1 MFFVAHR
8 KKIWYT
14 EAKAEVNFMKKS
26 LTFQYT
32 FHQMAYWATAAGVVS
47 FATAFLLQQGFA
59 ASTVGILLAS
69 GNLLSCAFQP
79 VLASWADRT
88 GGNILKWMTLAL
100 TLISAACFASI
111 QLLPLPE
118 TMFGLLYLMG
128 IFAFDTMNPLMNALN
143 VSYMT
148 NGYTINYGLS
158 RGLGSLA
165 YAFAALGIG
174 KVMAGF
180 GAQWMIWISLALL
193 SINAAMTLS
202 YPSLVTTVREKKE
215 SRDCCSVPVFFRRYK
230 WYCVSLLGVMLLG
243 MFHAMTENYLIEIV
257 TPLGG
262 DSGTVGVA
270 LFVATA
276 IEAVFLVYLDKIRS
290 RISDNWLLKIAG
302 LSFVLKSVLFLA
314 AGNVMTIYAIQL
326 LQATSYTFLSPI
338 QMYYA
343 NNKIRAADMVKGQAF
358 ITASYTLGCAAG
370 NFAGGQLLS
379 AFDVRTMLI
388 AGIAMAVAGTAV
400 FFLTVEK
407 QDT

>member
-1 MFFVAHR
+1 
-8 KKIWYT
+8 
-14 EAKAEVNFMKKS
+14 MKKS

-47 FATAFLLQQGFA
+47 FATAFLLQKGFA
-59 ASTVGILLAS
+59 ASVVGTLLAA

-79 VLASWADRT
+79 ILADRADRI
-88 GGNILKWMTLAL
+88 GGNVLKWLTAGL
-100 TLISAACFASI
+100 TLISAACFVSI

-118 TMFGLLYLMG
+118 TAFGLLYLLG
-128 IFAFDTMNPLMNALN
+128 VFAFDAMNPLMNALN

-148 NGYTINYGLS
+148 NGYSINYGLS

-165 YAFAALGIG
+165 YAFAALVIG
-174 KVMAGF
+174 KIMARF
-180 GAQWMIWISLALL
+180 GADWMVWISLGLL
-193 SINAAMTLS
+193 AVNGFMTVT
-202 YPSLVTTVREKKE
+202 YPSLTVSVSEKKQNTE
-215 SRDCCSVPVFFRRYK
+215 CCSIPVFFRRYR

-276 IEAVFLVYLDKIRS
+276 IEALVLVYFDKVRGK
-290 RISDNWLLKIAG
+290 ISDNWLLKLAG
-302 LSFVLKSVLFLA
+302 ISFVLKAVLFLA
-314 AGNVMTIYAIQL
+314 ASNVMTIYIIQL
-326 LQATSYTFLSPI
+326 IQATSYTFLSPT

-343 NNKIRAADMVKGQAF
+343 NNKISPADMVKGQAF

-370 NFAGGQLLS
+370 NFAGGLLIS
-379 AFDVRTMLI
+379 ALGIRAMLL
-388 AGIAMAVAGTAV
+388 AGVAMAVAGTAV
-400 FFLTVEK
+400 FFLTVDK
-407 QDT
+407 NDR

>member
-1 MFFVAHR
+1 
-8 KKIWYT
+8 
-14 EAKAEVNFMKKS
+14 MKKS

-47 FATAFLLQQGFA
+47 FATAFLLQKGFA
-59 ASTVGILLAS
+59 ASTVGVLLAA
-69 GNLLSCAFQP
+69 GNLLSCGFQP
-79 VLASWADRT
+79 VLAQLADRA
-88 GGNILKWMTLAL
+88 GGNVLKWMTAGL
-100 TLISAACFASI
+100 TAVSAACFVSI
-111 QLLPLPE
+111 QLLPLRS
-118 TMFGLLYLMG
+118 TVFGLLYLLG
-128 IFAFDTMNPLMNALN
+128 VFAFDAMNPLMNALN

-148 NGYTINYGLS
+148 NGYRINYGLS

-174 KVMAGF
+174 KVMARF
-180 GAQWMIWISLALL
+180 GADWMIWISLGLL
-193 SINAAMTLS
+193 AVNAVMSLS
-202 YPSLVTTVREKKE
+202 YPSLVTTVNGAKKE
-215 SRDCCSVPVFFRRYK
+215 SDCCSVPVFFRRYK

-270 LFVATA
+270 LFIATA
-276 IEAVFLVYLDKIRS
+276 IEALVLVYLDKIRS
-290 RISDNWLLKIAG
+290 KISDNWLLKIAG

-314 AGNVMTIYAIQL
+314 AGNVMTIYIIQL

-358 ITASYTLGCAAG
+358 STAAYTLGCAAG

-379 AFDVRTMLI
+379 AHGVRALLL
-388 AGIAMAVAGTAV
+388 AGIAMAVSGTAV

-407 QDT
+407 KDS

>member
-1 MFFVAHR
+1 
-8 KKIWYT
+8 
-14 EAKAEVNFMKKS
+14 MKKS

-69 GNLLSCAFQP
+69 GNLLSCGFQP

-88 GGNILKWMTLAL
+88 GGNVLKWLTLVL
-100 TLISAACFASI
+100 TLISGACFASI

-118 TMFGLLYLMG
+118 MLYGLLYLLG
-128 IFAFDTMNPLMNALN
+128 VFAFDAMNPLMNALN

-148 NGYTINYGLS
+148 NGYIINYGLS

-174 KVMAGF
+174 KVMARF
-180 GAQWMIWISLALL
+180 GSEWMIWISLGLL
-193 SINAAMTLS
+193 AINASMTLS
-202 YPSLVTTVREKKE
+202 YPSLVTSVLKKKE
-215 SRDCCSVPVFFRRYK
+215 NREACSVPVFFRRYK

-276 IEAVFLVYLDKIRS
+276 IEAVFLVYLDQIRS
-290 RISDNWLLKIAG
+290 KISDNWLLKIAG

-358 ITASYTLGCAAG
+358 STASYTLGCAAG

-379 AFDVRTMLI
+379 AFDVRTMLL

-407 QDT
+407 QDV

>member
-1 MFFVAHR
+1 
-8 KKIWYT
+8 
-14 EAKAEVNFMKKS
+14 MKKS

-32 FHQMAYWATAAGVVS
+32 FHQMAYWAIAAGVVS
-47 FATAFLLQQGFA
+47 FATAFLLQKGFA

-69 GNLLSCAFQP
+69 GNLLSCVFQP
-79 VLASWADRT
+79 ILADRADRI
-88 GGNILKWMTLAL
+88 GGNVLKWLTVGL
-100 TLISAACFASI
+100 TLISAACFTSI
-111 QLLPLPE
+111 QLLPLPG
-118 TMFGLLYLMG
+118 TVFGLLYLLG
-128 IFAFDTMNPLMNALN
+128 IFAFDAMNPLMNALN
-143 VSYMT
+143 VSYTT

-165 YAFAALGIG
+165 YSFAALGIG
-174 KVMAGF
+174 KVMARF
-180 GAQWMIWISLALL
+180 GADWMIWISLGLL
-193 SINAAMTLS
+193 AINAAMSLS
-202 YPSLVTTVREKKE
+202 YPSLVTTVTGEKKGN
-215 SRDCCSVPVFFRRYK
+215 DCCSIPVFFRRYK
-230 WYCVSLLGVMLLG
+230 WYCVSLLGVLLLG

-302 LSFVLKSVLFLA
+302 LSFALKSVLFLI

-358 ITASYTLGCAAG
+358 STASYTLGCAAG

-379 AFDVRTMLI
+379 AFGVRTMLL
-388 AGIAMAVAGTAV
+388 AGIAMAVAGTVV

-407 QDT
+407 KDV

>member
-1 MFFVAHR
+1 
-8 KKIWYT
+8 
-14 EAKAEVNFMKKS
+14 MKKS

-32 FHQMAYWATAAGVVS
+32 FHQMAYWATAAGIVS
-47 FATAFLLQQGFA
+47 FATAFLLQKGFA
-59 ASTVGILLAS
+59 ASTVGVLLAS
-69 GNLLSCAFQP
+69 GNLLSCCFQP
-79 VLASWADRT
+79 FLAGWADRM
-88 GGNILKWMTLAL
+88 GGNVLKWL
-100 TLISAACFASI
+100 TAGLTAISAACFVSI

-118 TMFGLLYLMG
+118 MAFGFLYLLG
-128 IFAFDTMNPLMNALN
+128 VFAFDAMNPLMNALN

-148 NGYTINYGLS
+148 NGYSINYGLS

-174 KVMAGF
+174 KVMARF
-180 GAQWMIWISLALL
+180 GADWMIWISLALL
-193 SINAAMTLS
+193 AINAAMSLS
-202 YPSLVTTVREKKE
+202 YPSLVSTISGEKRN
-215 SRDCCSVPVFFRRYK
+215 SDCCSIPVFFRRYK
-230 WYCVSLLGVMLLG
+230 WYCISLLGVMLLG

-262 DSGTVGVA
+262 NSGTVGVA

-302 LSFVLKSVLFLA
+302 LSFVLKSVLFLV

-358 ITASYTLGCAAG
+358 STAAYTLGCAAG
-370 NFAGGQLLS
+370 NFTGGQLLS
-379 AFDVRTMLI
+379 AFDVRTMLV

-407 QDT
+407 KDV

>member
-1 MFFVAHR
+1 
-8 KKIWYT
+8 
-14 EAKAEVNFMKKS
+14 MKKS

-69 GNLLSCAFQP
+69 GNLLSCGFQP

-88 GGNILKWMTLAL
+88 GGNVLKWLTLVL

-118 TMFGLLYLMG
+118 TLFGLLYLLG
-128 IFAFDTMNPLMNALN
+128 VFAFDAMNPLMNALN

-148 NGYTINYGLS
+148 NGYSINYGLS

-174 KVMAGF
+174 KVMARF
-180 GAQWMIWISLALL
+180 GSEWMIWISLGLL
-193 SINAAMTLS
+193 AINAAMTLS
-202 YPSLVTTVREKKE
+202 YPSLVTSVLKKKE
-215 SRDCCSVPVFFRRYK
+215 NRDACSVPVFFRRYK

-276 IEAVFLVYLDKIRS
+276 IEAVFLVYLDQIRS
-290 RISDNWLLKIAG
+290 KISDNWLLKIAG
-302 LSFVLKSVLFLA
+302 LSFVLKSVLFLL

-343 NNKIRAADMVKGQAF
+343 NNKIHGADMVKGQAF
-358 ITASYTLGCAAG
+358 STASYTLGCAAG

-379 AFDVRTMLI
+379 AFDVRTMLL

-407 QDT
+407 QDV

>member
-1 MFFVAHR
+1 
-8 KKIWYT
+8 
-14 EAKAEVNFMKKS
+14 MKKS

-47 FATAFLLQQGFA
+47 FATAFLLQKGFA
-59 ASTVGILLAS
+59 ASMVGILLAS

-79 VLASWADRT
+79 LLADRADRI
-88 GGNILKWMTLAL
+88 GGNVLKWLTVGL
-100 TLISAACFASI
+100 TLISAACFTAV

-118 TMFGLLYLMG
+118 TVFGLLYLLG
-128 IFAFDTMNPLMNALN
+128 VFAFDAMNPLMNALN

-174 KVMAGF
+174 KVMAKF
-180 GAQWMIWISLALL
+180 GADWMIWISLGLL
-193 SINAAMTLS
+193 AINAAMSLS
-202 YPSLVTTVREKKE
+202 YPSLVTAAGGEKKV
-215 SRDCCSVPVFFRRYK
+215 SDCCSIPVFFRRYK
-230 WYCVSLLGVMLLG
+230 WYCVSLLGVLLLG

-302 LSFVLKSVLFLA
+302 LSFVLKSVLFLL

-343 NNKIRAADMVKGQAF
+343 NNKIGAADMVKGQAF
-358 ITASYTLGCAAG
+358 STAAYTLGCASG

-388 AGIAMAVAGTAV
+388 AGIVMAVAGTAV

-407 QDT
+407 KDI

>member
-1 MFFVAHR
+1 
-8 KKIWYT
+8 
-14 EAKAEVNFMKKS
+14 MKKS

-47 FATAFLLQQGFA
+47 FATAFLLQKGFA
-59 ASTVGILLAS
+59 ASVVGTLLAT

-79 VLASWADRT
+79 ILADRADRI
-88 GGNILKWMTLAL
+88 GGNVLKWLTAGL
-100 TLISAACFASI
+100 TLISAACFVSI

-118 TMFGLLYLMG
+118 TAFGLLYLLG
-128 IFAFDTMNPLMNALN
+128 VFAFDAMNPLMNALN

-148 NGYTINYGLS
+148 NGYSINYGLS

-165 YAFAALGIG
+165 YAFAALVIG
-174 KVMAGF
+174 KIMARF
-180 GAQWMIWISLALL
+180 GADWMVWISLGLL
-193 SINAAMTLS
+193 AVNGVMTAT
-202 YPSLVTTVREKKE
+202 YPNLNVSVSEKKQNTE
-215 SRDCCSVPVFFRRYK
+215 CCSIPAFFRRYR

-276 IEAVFLVYLDKIRS
+276 IEALVLVYFDKVRGK
-290 RISDNWLLKIAG
+290 ISDNWLLKLAG
-302 LSFVLKSVLFLA
+302 ISFVLKAVLFLA
-314 AGNVMTIYAIQL
+314 ASNVMTIYIIQL
-326 LQATSYTFLSPI
+326 VQATSYTFLSPT

-343 NNKIRAADMVKGQAF
+343 NNKISPADMVKGQAF

-370 NFAGGQLLS
+370 NFAGGQLIS
-379 AFDVRTMLI
+379 ALGIRAMLL
-388 AGIAMAVAGTAV
+388 AGVAMAVAGTAV
-400 FFLTVEK
+400 FFLTVDK
-407 QDT
+407 NDR

>member
-1 MFFVAHR
+1 
-8 KKIWYT
+8 
-14 EAKAEVNFMKKS
+14 MKKS

-69 GNLLSCAFQP
+69 GNLLSCGFQP
-79 VLASWADRT
+79 LLASWADRT
-88 GGNILKWMTLAL
+88 GGNVLKWLTLVL
-100 TLISAACFASI
+100 TLISGACFASI

-118 TMFGLLYLMG
+118 TLFGLLYLLG
-128 IFAFDTMNPLMNALN
+128 VFAFDAMNPLMNALN

-148 NGYTINYGLS
+148 NGYSINYGLS

-174 KVMAGF
+174 KVMARF
-180 GAQWMIWISLALL
+180 GSEWMIWISLGLL
-193 SINAAMTLS
+193 AVNAAMTLS
-202 YPSLVTTVREKKE
+202 YPSLVTSVLKKKE
-215 SRDCCSVPVFFRRYK
+215 NRDACSVPVFFRRYK

-276 IEAVFLVYLDKIRS
+276 IEAVFLVYLDQIRS

-302 LSFVLKSVLFLA
+302 LSFVLKSVLFLT

-343 NNKIRAADMVKGQAF
+343 NNKIHGADMVKGQAF
-358 ITASYTLGCAAG
+358 STASYTLGCAAG

-407 QDT
+407 QDV

>member
-1 MFFVAHR
+1 
-8 KKIWYT
+8 
-14 EAKAEVNFMKKS
+14 MKKS

-88 GGNILKWMTLAL
+88 GGNVLKWLTLVL
-100 TLISAACFASI
+100 TLISATCFATI
-111 QLLPLPE
+111 QLLPLSK
-118 TMFGLLYLMG
+118 TLFGLLYLMG
-128 IFAFDTMNPLMNALN
+128 VFTFDAMNPLMNALN

-165 YAFAALGIG
+165 YAFAALAIG

-180 GAQWMIWISLALL
+180 GAEWMIWISLGLL
-193 SINAAMTLS
+193 AINASMTLS
-202 YPSLVTTVREKKE
+202 YPSLVTTVGEKKE
-215 SRDCCSVPVFFRRYK
+215 NRDCCSVPVFFRRYK

-314 AGNVMTIYAIQL
+314 AGNVMTIYVIQL

-358 ITASYTLGCAAG
+358 ITAAYTLGCAAG

-388 AGIAMAVAGTAV
+388 AGVAMAVAGTAV

-407 QDT
+407 QDA

>member
-1 MFFVAHR
+1 MG
-8 KKIWYT
+8 ILWYT
-14 EAKAEVNFMKKS
+14 EPVTEEDTMKKS

-47 FATAFLLQQGFA
+47 FATAFLLQKGFA

-79 VLASWADRT
+79 ILADRADRI
-88 GGNILKWMTLAL
+88 GGNVLKWLTAGL
-100 TLISAACFASI
+100 TLISAVCFASI

-118 TMFGLLYLMG
+118 TAFGLLYLLG
-128 IFAFDTMNPLMNALN
+128 VFAFDAMNPLMNALN

-174 KVMAGF
+174 KVMARF
-180 GAQWMIWISLALL
+180 GADWMIWISLGLL
-193 SINAAMTLS
+193 AINAAMSLS
-202 YPSLVTTVREKKE
+202 YPSLLTSVSGEKKE
-215 SRDCCSVPVFFRRYK
+215 NDCCSIPVFFRRYK
-230 WYCVSLLGVMLLG
+230 WYCISMLGVLLLG

-276 IEAVFLVYLDKIRS
+276 IEALVLVYLDQVRS
-290 RISDNWLLKIAG
+290 KISDNWLLKIAG
-302 LSFVLKSVLFLA
+302 LSFVLKSVLFLM
-314 AGNVMTIYAIQL
+314 AGNVMTIYMIQL
-326 LQATSYTFLSPI
+326 IQATSYTFLSPI

-343 NNKIRAADMVKGQAF
+343 NNKISPADMVKGQAF
-358 ITASYTLGCAAG
+358 TTAAYTLGCAAG
-370 NFAGGQLLS
+370 NFAGGQLISGFGLR
-379 AFDVRTMLI
+379 AMLLAGVLI
-388 AGIAMAVAGTAV
+388 ALAGTLV
-400 FFLTVEK
+400 FFLTVDK
-407 QDT
+407 TDI